1 MSYGSG
7 IVSAVTWV
15 AFEVWVWLPAGHSG
29 LWIQN
34 CHSCGIVCSCSSDL
48 IPVLGTSTAKRK
60 KKKKERKK
68 KEKSHPYLSIEA
80 SPRDKML
87 CSKSHWENENVF
99 IQTWVVWHFI
109 KGLNLL
115 LILPIFTLLC
125 YATYKKIGCL
135 LVLYFSFCIS
145 HYSRKKKIKHD
156 ILLNALNML
165 SIIYYSKWF

>member
-1 MSYGSG
+1 MGCFWGMSLIAGWAQW
-7 IVSAVTWV
+7 IMDP
-15 AFEVWVWLPAGHSG
+15 ELPQ
-29 LWIQN
+29 LWYSLQLQLRFDPCPGN
-34 CHSCGIVCSCSSDL
+34 FHCQ
-48 IPVLGTSTAKRK
+48 KK